1 MDSGTITYVPLVKLY
16 AVKEKELPY
25 GKRALRNPEKVVEFA
40 GQFLENADKEHVL
53 VIAMDAKSK
62 PVGLEVVAIGAVN
75 KAAVELRDI
84 FKYAILSNAFGIIVV
99 HNHPSGNPDPSSE
112 DCVLTEKVQEAG
124 GLLGIPLL
132 DHIILGEE
140 GNYFSFA
147 ESSKQIKCRR
157 KKGGNEGCQQM

>member
-1 MDSGTITYVPLVKLY
+1 M
-16 AVKEKELPY
+16 
-25 GKRALRNPEKVVEFA
+25 
-40 GQFLENADKEHVL
+40 
-53 VIAMDAKSK
+53 
-62 PVGLEVVAIGAVN
+62 VAIGSVN

-140 GNYFSFA
+140 GNYYSFA
-147 ESSKQIKCRR
+147 ENSKQAKCRR